1 MQHLGLESIIWKSLL
16 ANLPEFGRGSQPVG
30 GAPNHGF
37 FHTSLAGEIGVK
49 SLQLLKSKRDS
60 GLFWD
65 CATRLLE
72 GDNMQNF
79 AIVSIVILTTPLTFR
94 LVASAQQGAPGQTAD
109 AKPPRPGLEVP
120 LVTPGPGW
128 KACPHCENEAYKTE
142 GRKKAKVDT
151 RAFDVHD
158 ISGIWSGNPNDL
170 EVNGLPL
177 NMTAVP
183 SFTPYG
189 RKLFDA
195 DQSDSPQWNSK
206 DPENTC
212 DPMGWPRWLTFSY
225 GFEFLVLPDR
235 VLQFFEWGHTWR
247 DIWTDGRKLP
257 PNPPISRYLGYA
269 VGKWDRDTFVVESNG
284 YDDRSWLAPA
294 PALRTGTGR
303 PGGYPHSDE
312 MRIEERYKRLN
323 YGLLQVTLT
332 VTDPKVYMA
341 PWTTNGTITL
351 IPNTEMAETFCV
363 PSDSIN
369 FNHANT
375 VPTVP
380 KQ

>member
-1 MQHLGLESIIWKSLL
+1 M
-16 ANLPEFGRGSQPVG
+16 PF
-30 GAPNHGF
+30 
-37 FHTSLAGEIGVK
+37 
-49 SLQLLKSKRDS
+49 LKSERDS

-65 CATRLLE
+65 SAPRLLE
-72 GDNMQNF
+72 EDKMRHF
-79 AIVSIVILTTPLTFR
+79 VIVSMVITATLLTFR

-128 KACPHCENEAYKTE
+128 KACPHCENEAYKAD
-142 GRKKAKVDT
+142 GRKKANVDT
-151 RAFDVHD
+151 RAFNLHD
-158 ISGIWSGNPNDL
+158 IAGVWSGNPNDL
-170 EVNGLPL
+170 EVNGLPM

-189 RKLFDA
+189 RKLFEA

-212 DPMGWPRWLTFSY
+212 DPMGWPRWLTFNY
-225 GFEFLVLPDR
+225 GFEFVVLPDR

-257 PNPPISRYLGYA
+257 PNPPIQRYLGYA
-269 VGKWDRDTFVVESNG
+269 VGRWEGDTFVVESNG
-284 YDDRSWLAPA
+284 YDDRSWLAQA
-294 PALRTGTGR
+294 PAQRTGTGR

-312 MRIEERYKRLN
+312 MRIEERYKRIN
-323 YGLLQVTLT
+323 YGLLQVMLT
-332 VTDPKVYMA
+332 VTDPKVYMT
-341 PWTTNGTITL
+341 PWTTTGTITL
-351 IPNTEMAETFCV
+351 IPNTEMAENFCV
-363 PSDSIN
+363 PSDSIH
-369 FNHANT
+369 FNSENT
-375 VPTVP
+375 IPTLP

>member
-1 MQHLGLESIIWKSLL
+1 M
-16 ANLPEFGRGSQPVG
+16 PF
-30 GAPNHGF
+30 
-37 FHTSLAGEIGVK
+37 
-49 SLQLLKSKRDS
+49 LKSERDS

-65 CATRLLE
+65 SAPRLLE
-72 GDNMQNF
+72 EDKMRHF
-79 AIVSIVILTTPLTFR
+79 VIVSMVITATLLTFR

-128 KACPHCENEAYKTE
+128 KACPHCENEAYKAD
-142 GRKKAKVDT
+142 GRKKANVDT
-151 RAFDVHD
+151 RAFNLHD
-158 ISGIWSGNPNDL
+158 IAGVWSGNPNDL
-170 EVNGLPL
+170 EVNGLPM

-189 RKLFDA
+189 RKLFEA

-212 DPMGWPRWLTFSY
+212 DPMGWPRWLTFNY
-225 GFEFLVLPDR
+225 GFEFVVLPDR

-257 PNPPISRYLGYA
+257 PNPPIQRYLGYA
-269 VGKWDRDTFVVESNG
+269 VGRWEGDTFVVESNG
-284 YDDRSWLAPA
+284 YDDRSWLAQA
-294 PALRTGTGR
+294 PAQRTGTGR

-312 MRIEERYKRLN
+312 MRIEERYKRIN
-323 YGLLQVTLT
+323 YGLLQVMLT
-332 VTDPKVYMA
+332 VTDPKVYMT
-341 PWTTNGTITL
+341 PWTTTGTITL
-351 IPNTEMAETFCV
+351 IPNTEMAENFCV
-363 PSDSIN
+363 PSDSIH
-369 FNHANT
+369 FNSENT
-375 VPTVP
+375 IPTLL

>member
-1 MQHLGLESIIWKSLL
+1 LVADCKPLGD
-16 ANLPEFGRGSQPVG
+16 APDDGS
-30 GAPNHGF
+30 
-37 FHTSLAGEIGVK
+37 FHTSLEGEIGVK
-49 SLQLLKSKRDS
+49 SLPFLKSEKDS

-65 CATRLLE
+65 SAPRLLE
-72 GDNMQNF
+72 EDKMRHF
-79 AIVSIVILTTPLTFR
+79 VIVSMVITATLLTFR

-128 KACPHCENEAYKTE
+128 KACPHCENEAYKAD
-142 GRKKAKVDT
+142 GRKKANVDT
-151 RAFDVHD
+151 RAFNLHD
-158 ISGIWSGNPNDL
+158 IAGVWSGNPNDL
-170 EVNGLPL
+170 EVNGLPM

-189 RKLFDA
+189 RKLFEA

-212 DPMGWPRWLTFSY
+212 DPMGWPRWLTFNY
-225 GFEFLVLPDR
+225 GFEFVVLPDR

-257 PNPPISRYLGYA
+257 PNPPIQRYLGYA
-269 VGKWDRDTFVVESNG
+269 VGRWEGDTFVVESNG
-284 YDDRSWLAPA
+284 YDDRSWLAQA
-294 PALRTGTGR
+294 PAQRTGTGR

-312 MRIEERYKRLN
+312 MRIEERYKRIN
-323 YGLLQVTLT
+323 YGLLQVMLT
-332 VTDPKVYMA
+332 VTDPKVYMT
-341 PWTTNGTITL
+341 PWTTTGAITL
-351 IPNTEMAETFCV
+351 IPNTEMAENFCV
-363 PSDSIN
+363 PSDSIH
-369 FNHANT
+369 FNSENT
-375 VPTVP
+375 IPTLP

>member
-1 MQHLGLESIIWKSLL
+1 
-16 ANLPEFGRGSQPVG
+16 LPF
-30 GAPNHGF
+30 
-37 FHTSLAGEIGVK
+37 
-49 SLQLLKSKRDS
+49 LKSEKDS

-65 CATRLLE
+65 SAPRLLE
-72 GDNMQNF
+72 EDKMRHF
-79 AIVSIVILTTPLTFR
+79 VIVSMVITATLLTFR

-128 KACPHCENEAYKTE
+128 KACPHCENEAYKAD
-142 GRKKAKVDT
+142 GRKKANVDT
-151 RAFDVHD
+151 RAFNLHD
-158 ISGIWSGNPNDL
+158 IAGVWSGNPNDL
-170 EVNGLPL
+170 EVNGLPM

-189 RKLFDA
+189 RKLFEA

-212 DPMGWPRWLTFSY
+212 DPMGWPRWLTFNY
-225 GFEFLVLPDR
+225 GFEFVVLPDR

-257 PNPPISRYLGYA
+257 PNPPIQRYLGYA
-269 VGKWDRDTFVVESNG
+269 VGRWEGDTFVVESNG
-284 YDDRSWLAPA
+284 YDDRSWLAQA
-294 PALRTGTGR
+294 PAQRTGTGR

-312 MRIEERYKRLN
+312 MRIEERYKRIN
-323 YGLLQVTLT
+323 YGLLQVMLT
-332 VTDPKVYMA
+332 VTDPKVYMT
-341 PWTTNGTITL
+341 PWTTTGTITL
-351 IPNTEMAETFCV
+351 IPNTEMAENFCV
-363 PSDSIN
+363 PSDSIH
-369 FNHANT
+369 FNSENT
-375 VPTVP
+375 IPTLQ

>member
-1 MQHLGLESIIWKSLL
+1 M
-16 ANLPEFGRGSQPVG
+16 PF
-30 GAPNHGF
+30 
-37 FHTSLAGEIGVK
+37 
-49 SLQLLKSKRDS
+49 LKSERDS

-65 CATRLLE
+65 SAPRLLE
-72 GDNMQNF
+72 EDKMRHF
-79 AIVSIVILTTPLTFR
+79 VIVSMVITATLLTFR

-128 KACPHCENEAYKTE
+128 KACPHCENEAYKAD
-142 GRKKAKVDT
+142 GRKKANVDT
-151 RAFDVHD
+151 RAFNLHD
-158 ISGIWSGNPNDL
+158 IAGVWSGNPNDL
-170 EVNGLPL
+170 EVNGLPM

-189 RKLFDA
+189 RKLFEA

-212 DPMGWPRWLTFSY
+212 DPMGWPRWLTFNY
-225 GFEFLVLPDR
+225 GFEFVVLPDR

-257 PNPPISRYLGYA
+257 PNPPIQRYLGYA
-269 VGKWDRDTFVVESNG
+269 VGRWEGDTFVVESNG
-284 YDDRSWLAPA
+284 YDDRSWLAQA
-294 PALRTGTGR
+294 PAQRTGTGR

-312 MRIEERYKRLN
+312 MRIEERYKRIN
-323 YGLLQVTLT
+323 YGLLEVMLT
-332 VTDPKVYMA
+332 VTDPKVYMT
-341 PWTTNGTITL
+341 PWTTTGTITL
-351 IPNTEMAETFCV
+351 IPNTEMAENFCV
-363 PSDSIN
+363 PSDSIH
-369 FNHANT
+369 FNSENT
-375 VPTVP
+375 IPTLP